1 MRNNRWRTLLVS
13 FSTVFTLAA
22 CGSTGAES
30 NSETTASASGGKD
43 TLYIGMTNS
52 PDSFNPM
59 NTPGVA
65 GKWTLRFIYDTLLS
79 MPEPLT
85 FEENMSDQFET
96 TDNQN
101 YTIHLKEG
109 MTWTDGEPIT
119 AEDVIFTLNLIAE
132 PTLES
137 TEGTSVSFLPGVST
151 SGKFEEGVTEIPD
164 LVAVDEYTVT
174 FKTDVPTDPNFVQ
187 EMIGFDVY
195 ILPEHVLADVDPA
208 AIGTSEFATSPTVTS
223 GPYTFVE
230 YENNSYVELAANP
243 TYHKGE
249 ANIGS
254 IFIRV
259 MNGTNLVTEF
269 ESGGIDMA
277 AGGGIGVVPISDLT
291 ILENNENISLEEN
304 SSWSGQ
310 FMLINNDKYTNTAF
324 RQALV
329 YAIDRETIV
338 DQLLQG
344 KGDVITGLYTYASP
358 YRNEELDPVPFDT
371 EKAKELLAESGY
383 DTSVPITLT
392 VPTGNKVR
400 EQSASLIEQNLE
412 AIGLQVE
419 QVTYDFPTTLANAK
433 EGNYELALMGYAF
446 QVDPDVSMY
455 AKSTGTSNYSRMND
469 SKLDELLAE
478 GTTLTSQDDRKE
490 VYDEFQ
496 VYMQEQAF
504 IVPLYSDSQFGV
516 RSQNLSGGIKEFWL
530 GSLYDVSEWSFE

>member
-13 FSTVFTLAA
+13 FSMVFTLAA
-22 CGSTGAES
+22 CGSSGAES
-30 NSETTASASGGKD
+30 NSETTASASDGKD

-52 PDSFNPM
+52 PDSFNPL

-79 MPEPLT
+79 MPDPLT
-85 FEENMSDQFET
+85 FEENMSKPFET

-164 LVAVDEYTVT
+164 LVAVDDYTIT
-174 FKTDVPTDPNFVQ
+174 FKTDAPTDPNFVQ

-208 AIGTSEFATSPTVTS
+208 TIGNSEFATTPSVTS

-230 YENNSYVELAANP
+230 YENNSYVELEANP

-291 ILENNENISLEEN
+291 ILENNENISIEEN

-310 FMLINNDKYTNTAF
+310 FMLINNDKYSNTAF

-329 YAIDRETIV
+329 YAIDREKIV

-344 KGDVITGLYTYASP
+344 KGDVISGLYTYASP
-358 YRNEELDPVPFDT
+358 YRNEELDLVAFDP
-371 EKAKELLAESGY
+371 EKAKELLVESGY